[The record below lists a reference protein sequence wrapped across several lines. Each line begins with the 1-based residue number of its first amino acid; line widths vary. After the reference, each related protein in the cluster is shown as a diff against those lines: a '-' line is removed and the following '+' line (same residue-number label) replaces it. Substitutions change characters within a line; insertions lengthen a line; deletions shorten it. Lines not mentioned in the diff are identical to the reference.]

1 MRGAMTAL
9 DLRKCG
15 VLPDFELCVF
25 LRLAAYNHRT
35 NRPGTSPMEAQKV
48 VVTLVCA
55 TDDED
60 TLEEVLDGLRAVGR
74 EAELVA
80 GVDLQ
85 PRRVGEAIERC
96 GDWGLIVVCTSALLD
111 GPQLRK
117 VEGLFSARRGPN
129 HAMVRVDVSTAPKEN
144 IAAIL
149 RATEAFISSQGRI
162 IRRNTGEGR
171 KLREVIPLGG
181 ISSMALPVVRLPP
194 GEELEGDTRRI
205 QLPDN
210 PKSAELSRRRRAAR
224 DRERERERITRSHRT
239 LNADADDDIGSIGD
253 EPPNAQMQRDEE
265 RLDQL
270 MIVMIIGGGVLAVL
284 AALTF
289 SGAF

>member
-1 MRGAMTAL
+1 
-9 DLRKCG
+9 
-15 VLPDFELCVF
+15 
-25 LRLAAYNHRT
+25 
-35 NRPGTSPMEAQKV
+35 MEARKV

-55 TDDED
+55 ADDED
-60 TLEEVLDGLRAVGR
+60 TLEAVVDGLRAVGR
-74 EAELVA
+74 EVALVA

-96 GDWGLIVVCTSALLD
+96 GEWGLIVVCTSARLD

-129 HAMVRVDVSTAPKEN
+129 HAMVRVDVSTAAKEN
-144 IAAIL
+144 IAAIS
-149 RATEAFISSQGRI
+149 RAIEAFISNQGRI
-162 IRRNTGEGR
+162 VRRNTGEGR
-171 KLREVIPLGG
+171 KLREVIPIGG
-181 ISSMALPVVRLPP
+181 ISSMALPVVRLCD

-239 LNADADDDIGSIGD
+239 LDPDGNDDISMVGG
-253 EPPNAQMQRDEE
+253 EAPNAQMQRDEE
-265 RLDQL
+265 RLDRL
-270 MIVMIIGGGVLAVL
+270 MIVMIIGAGVLAVL